1 MKRPDLNNREQLL
14 AALAVVA
21 IVAGGYG
28 FLRFLPANRVIA
40 DLTQSAEATQNRL
53 LKTEIPE
60 EPVEDIDRLMA
71 QLDDQE
77 RAMALIRSQAEALEQ
92 QLAPFDS
99 QEMIVSISQLARESQ
114 VRIRV
119 NEAMTVQAQGNAP
132 VAAANTNNKTSKKKA
147 KNAKNKP
154 KAADDSQNQP
164 VILPETAGWIAR
176 MSPGTMFHR
185 PLQRIEL
192 EGSYTAI
199 WQFIHG
205 LDQLPYQ
212 VTVLRLKIGKAPTPA
227 PAGYPQ
233 TLVSEL
239 VLAL

>member
-1 MKRPDLNNREQLL
+1 VKRPDLNNREQLL
-14 AALAVVA
+14 AALTIAA

-40 DLTQSAEATQNRL
+40 DLAKSAEATENRL
-53 LKTEIPE
+53 LKTTIPE
-60 EPVEDIDRLMA
+60 EPVEDIDGLIA
-71 QLDDQE
+71 QLEDQE
-77 RAMALIRSQAEALEQ
+77 RAVALLHTQAEALEQ
-92 QLAPFDS
+92 RLAPFDS
-99 QEMIVSISQLARESQ
+99 QEMIVSISQLARETQ

-119 NEAMTVQAQGNAP
+119 NEAMKVQPQGNAP
-132 VAAANTNNKTSKKKA
+132 AKPANSNKKSKKNT
-147 KNAKNKP
+147 KNSKNKP
-154 KAADDSQNQP
+154 KAADESQSQP

-176 MSPGTMFHR
+176 MSPGTVFHR
-185 PLQRIEL
+185 PLQHIEL

-199 WQFIHG
+199 WQFIRG

-212 VTVLRLKIGKAPTPA
+212 VAVLRIKIEKAPSPA

-233 TLVSEL
+233 ALVSEL

>member
-1 MKRPDLNNREQLL
+1 VKRPDLSNREQLL
-14 AALAVVA
+14 AALAIVA
-21 IVAGGYG
+21 VVAGGYG
-28 FLRFLPANRVIA
+28 FLRFLPANKVIA
-40 DLTQSAEATQNRL
+40 DLAQSAEATENRL
-53 LKTEIPE
+53 LKTTIPE

-92 QLAPFDS
+92 RLAPFDS
-99 QEMIVSISQLARESQ
+99 QEMIVSISQLARETQ

-119 NEAMTVQAQGNAP
+119 NEALKVQAQGNAP
-132 VAAANTNNKTSKKKA
+132 AAATDTNNKKSKKKA

-154 KAADDSQNQP
+154 QAADESLP

-176 MSPGTMFHR
+176 MSPGTVFHR

-192 EGSYTAI
+192 EGSYMAI
-199 WQFIHG
+199 RQFIHG
-205 LDQLPYQ
+205 LDELPYQ
-212 VTVLRLKIGKAPTPA
+212 VTVLRLKIGKAPTLA

-233 TLVSEL
+233 ALVSEL

>member
-1 MKRPDLNNREQLL
+1 VKQPDLNNRKQLL
-14 AALAVVA
+14 AALAIAAVA
-21 IVAGGYG
+21 AGGYG

-40 DLTQSAEATQNRL
+40 DLAQSAEATQNRL

-60 EPVEDIDRLMA
+60 EPIEDIDRLMA

-77 RAMALIRSQAEALEQ
+77 RAMALTRTQAEALEQ

-119 NEAMTVQAQGNAP
+119 NEAMKVQAQGDAP
-132 VAAANTNNKTSKKKA
+132 AAAANNKASKKKA
-147 KNAKNKP
+147 KNTKNKP
-154 KAADDSQNQP
+154 KAADESLP

-205 LDQLPYQ
+205 LDELPYR
-212 VTVLRLKIGKAPTPA
+212 VTVLRLKIGKAPTLA

>member
-1 MKRPDLNNREQLL
+1 MKRLDLSNREQLL
-14 AALAVVA
+14 AALAIVA
-21 IVAGGYG
+21 VVAGGYG
-28 FLRFLPANRVIA
+28 FLRFLPANKVIA
-40 DLTQSAEATQNRL
+40 DLAQSAEATENRL
-53 LKTEIPE
+53 LKTTIPE

-92 QLAPFDS
+92 RLAPFDS
-99 QEMIVSISQLARESQ
+99 QEMIVSISQLARETQ

-119 NEAMTVQAQGNAP
+119 NEALKVQAQGDAP
-132 VAAANTNNKTSKKKA
+132 AAAAGTNNKKGKKNA

-154 KAADDSQNQP
+154 QAADESLP
-164 VILPETAGWIAR
+164 VILPEAAGWIAR
-176 MSPGTMFHR
+176 MSPGTVFHR

-192 EGSYTAI
+192 EGSYMAI
-199 WQFIHG
+199 RQFIHG
-205 LDQLPYQ
+205 LDELPYQ
-212 VTVLRLKIGKAPTPA
+212 VTVLRLKIGKAPTLA

-233 TLVSEL
+233 ALVSEL

>member
-1 MKRPDLNNREQLL
+1 VKRPDLNNREQLL
-14 AALAVVA
+14 AALAIAAV
-21 IVAGGYG
+21 VAGGYS

-40 DLTQSAEATQNRL
+40 DLAQSAEATQNRL

-60 EPVEDIDRLMA
+60 EPIEDIDRLMA

-77 RAMALIRSQAEALEQ
+77 RAMALTRTQAEALEQ

-119 NEAMTVQAQGNAP
+119 NEALKVQAQGNAP
-132 VAAANTNNKTSKKKA
+132 VAAANNKKSKKRT
-147 KNAKNKP
+147 KNTKNKP
-154 KAADDSQNQP
+154 KAADESQDQP

-176 MSPGTMFHR
+176 MSPGTVFHR

-199 WQFIHG
+199 RQFIHG
-205 LDQLPYQ
+205 LDELPYR
-212 VTVLRLKIGKAPTPA
+212 VTVLRLKIGKAPTLA

>member
-14 AALAVVA
+14 AALAIAAV
-21 IVAGGYG
+21 VAGGYG

-40 DLTQSAEATQNRL
+40 DLAQSAEATQNRL

-60 EPVEDIDRLMA
+60 EPIEDIDRLMA

-119 NEAMTVQAQGNAP
+119 NEALKVQAQGNAP
-132 VAAANTNNKTSKKKA
+132 VAAANNKKSKKRT
-147 KNAKNKP
+147 KNTKNKP
-154 KAADDSQNQP
+154 KAADESQDQP

-176 MSPGTMFHR
+176 MSPGTVFHR

-192 EGSYTAI
+192 EGSYMAI
-199 WQFIHG
+199 RQFIHG
-205 LDQLPYQ
+205 LDELPYR
-212 VTVLRLKIGKAPTPA
+212 VTVLRLKIGKAPTLA

-233 TLVSEL
+233 ALVSEL

>member
-1 MKRPDLNNREQLL
+1 MKRPDLSNREQLL
-14 AALAVVA
+14 AALAIVA
-21 IVAGGYG
+21 VVAGGYG
-28 FLRFLPANRVIA
+28 FLRFLPANKVIA
-40 DLTQSAEATQNRL
+40 DLAQSAEATENRL
-53 LKTEIPE
+53 LKTTIPE

-92 QLAPFDS
+92 RLAPFDS
-99 QEMIVSISQLARESQ
+99 QEMIVSISQLARETQ

-119 NEAMTVQAQGNAP
+119 NEALKVQAQGNAS
-132 VAAANTNNKTSKKKA
+132 AAAAGTNNKKSKKKA
-147 KNAKNKP
+147 KNAKNKSQT
-154 KAADDSQNQP
+154 ADESLP

-176 MSPGTMFHR
+176 MSPGTVFHR

-192 EGSYTAI
+192 EGSYMAI
-199 WQFIHG
+199 RQFIHG
-205 LDQLPYQ
+205 LDELPYQ
-212 VTVLRLKIGKAPTPA
+212 VTVLRLKIGKAPTLA

-233 TLVSEL
+233 ALVSEL

>member
-1 MKRPDLNNREQLL
+1 VKRPDLNNREQLL
-14 AALAVVA
+14 AALAIAAV
-21 IVAGGYG
+21 VAGGYS

-40 DLTQSAEATQNRL
+40 DLAQSAEATQNRL

-60 EPVEDIDRLMA
+60 EPIEDIDRLMA

-77 RAMALIRSQAEALEQ
+77 RAMALTRTQAEALEQ

-119 NEAMTVQAQGNAP
+119 NEALKVQAQGNAP
-132 VAAANTNNKTSKKKA
+132 VAAANNKKSKKRT
-147 KNAKNKP
+147 KNTKNKP
-154 KAADDSQNQP
+154 KAADESQDQP

-176 MSPGTMFHR
+176 MSPGTVFHR

-199 WQFIHG
+199 RQFIHG
-205 LDQLPYQ
+205 LDELPYR
-212 VTVLRLKIGKAPTPA
+212 VTVLRLKIGKAPTLA

-233 TLVSEL
+233 ALVSEL

>member
-1 MKRPDLNNREQLL
+1 VKRPDLNNREQLL
-14 AALAVVA
+14 AALAIAAV
-21 IVAGGYG
+21 VAGGYG

-40 DLTQSAEATQNRL
+40 DLAQSAEATQNRL

-60 EPVEDIDRLMA
+60 EPIEDIDRLMA

-77 RAMALIRSQAEALEQ
+77 RAMALTRTQAEALEQ

-119 NEAMTVQAQGNAP
+119 NEAMKAQAQGNAP
-132 VAAANTNNKTSKKKA
+132 AAASTNNKKSKKK
-147 KNAKNKP
+147 AKNKP
-154 KAADDSQNQP
+154 KAADESQP

-176 MSPGTMFHR
+176 MSPGAMFHR

-192 EGSYTAI
+192 EGSYMAI
-199 WQFIHG
+199 RQFIHG
-205 LDQLPYQ
+205 LDELPYR
-212 VTVLRLKIGKAPTPA
+212 VTVLRLKIGKAPTLA

-233 TLVSEL
+233 ALVSEL